1 MIDVVRAQKKYLT
14 KGKKCVIIKVQK
26 RKGEIKAMTYS
37 ETELK
42 TWFLKEVAK
51 YLHSN
56 TEQHL
61 KAVFHLMFN
70 EDSKDNL
77 KKVLDKK

>member
-1 MIDVVRAQKKYLT
+1 MI
-14 KGKKCVIIKVQK
+14 
-26 RKGEIKAMTYS
+26 TYT

-42 TWFLKEVAK
+42 SWFLEEIKK
-51 YLHSN
+51 YPHSN

-61 KAVFHLMFN
+61 KAVYHLMVN

-77 KKVLDKK
+77 KKILDKK

>member
-1 MIDVVRAQKKYLT
+1 MIATYT
-14 KGKKCVIIKVQK
+14 
-26 RKGEIKAMTYS
+26 EI
-37 ETELK
+37 ELRS
-42 TWFLKEVAK
+42 WFLKEIQK
-51 YLHSN
+51 YPHSN

-77 KKVLDKK
+77 KKVLDKE

>member
-1 MIDVVRAQKKYLT
+1 
-14 KGKKCVIIKVQK
+14 
-26 RKGEIKAMTYS
+26 MTTYT

-42 TWFLKEVAK
+42 TWFLIEVK
-51 YLHSN
+51 KHPHSN

-61 KAVFHLMFN
+61 KAVYHLMFN
-70 EDSKDNL
+70 EDGKDNL

>member
-1 MIDVVRAQKKYLT
+1 MI
-14 KGKKCVIIKVQK
+14 
-26 RKGEIKAMTYS
+26 TYT

-51 YLHSN
+51 YPHSN

-61 KAVFHLMFN
+61 KAVLHLMFN
-70 EDSKDNL
+70 ANSKDNL
-77 KKVLDKK
+77 KKVLDKE

>member
-1 MIDVVRAQKKYLT
+1 M
-14 KGKKCVIIKVQK
+14 
-26 RKGEIKAMTYS
+26 MTYT

-42 TWFLKEVAK
+42 TWFLKEAK
-51 YLHSN
+51 KYPHSN

-77 KKVLDKK
+77 KKVLDKE